1 MIYISV
7 PLDDGFGAGVM
18 GSNLVPALAAL
29 TDIRLLFRVP
39 PGHPLAKYVARDWNP
54 ERPYA
59 VDEPMLHLATGGA
72 SFLPFNR
79 EVWSWKR
86 NVGYAFIEF
95 PRQAVSFLPDARRY
109 YDHIVAGSSWCE
121 HELRAM
127 GLTEVSHAIQ
137 GINFD
142 LFHPEP
148 SVKPKDDGKF
158 YIFSG
163 GKAEYRKGT
172 DIVIAAFKTLSQK
185 YKDMHLI
192 AAWGNHWIE
201 TMNSLSFSKHI
212 KWVSSVGTT
221 WKQRIQAN
229 LTFNGIMNDRYTLV
243 DFMPNFEMAKL
254 YRSCHLGVFPNRC
267 EAGTNMVLT
276 EAMACGLPVV
286 ATDTTGHSDI
296 VNSRTAYCG
305 IDGVYD
311 ENGFYEPTIDSVVAE
326 IEKVYSR
333 GESSHSVGWVG
344 AQFVRQLTWEKCARD
359 ILDQCV
365 R

>member
-1 MIYISV
+1 MLYISV
-7 PLDDGFGAGVM
+7 PIGDAFGAGVM
-18 GSNLVPALAAL
+18 GTNLVPALAAL
-29 TDIRLLFRVP
+29 TDIRLLTQLP
-39 PGHPLAKYVARDWNP
+39 IGHPLAKHVAKDFNP

-59 VDEPMLHLATGGA
+59 VDAPMFHLVTGGA

-79 EVWSWKR
+79 DAWSWKR

-95 PRQAVSFLPDARRY
+95 PKQAASFVPHGRRY

-121 HELRAM
+121 DQLKQM
-127 GLTEVSHAIQ
+127 GLPSVSHAIQ
-137 GINFD
+137 GINFN
-142 LFHPEP
+142 LFHPNP
-148 SVKPKDDGKF
+148 NVVPKSDGKF

-172 DIVIAAFKTLSQK
+172 DIVIAAYKILSQK

-192 AAWGNHWIE
+192 AAWGNHWIQ
-201 TMNSLSFSKHI
+201 TMDSLSFSKHI
-212 KWVSSVGTT
+212 KWVASVGTN
-221 WKQRIQAN
+221 WKERIQAN

-243 DFMPNFEMAKL
+243 DFVPNFEMAKL

-286 ATDTTGHSDI
+286 ATSTTGHSDI
-296 VNSRTAYCG
+296 VNSQTAYEG

-311 ENGFYEPTIDSVVAE
+311 ENGFYEPTLDSVIEE
-326 IEKVYSR
+326 IEEVYR
-333 GESSHSVGWVG
+333 NWESACRIGMKG
-344 AQFVRQLTWEKCARD
+344 AEFVRQFTWDRCAQD
-359 ILDQCV
+359 ILACCS
-365 R
+365 